1 MKRILSLV
9 LVCVMMLSTFAL
21 TSCQIF
27 DFALE
32 VVEGVFEG
40 LGYTPSRTTITKE
53 EWDANMELKNFTIT
67 VTYDNEKAEIFRIND
82 AIKMMDTYHVTID
95 GANYMIAEDGFYYPA
110 DNGWQEQASLGY
122 LLIGSDEIQTKIY
135 ECLKYNEE
143 RGCYEGI
150 YKESDSNI
158 SILFE
163 FKNGKMV
170 YGELSSENVKL
181 VVTHIGTTNFDLPA
195 FKLATEN

>member
-21 TSCQIF
+21 TSCQIY

-53 EWDANMELKNFTIT
+53 EWDANMELKNFTLT
-67 VTYDNEKAEIFRIND
+67 MTNGNEKAEIFRIND
-82 AIKMMDTYHVTID
+82 AIKMIDTYHVTID
-95 GANYMIAEDGFYYPA
+95 GANYIIDKDGFYYPT
-110 DNGWQEQASLGY
+110 DNGWQEQALLGY
-122 LLIGSDEIQTKIY
+122 LLIGSDESQTKVY

-150 YKESDSNI
+150 YKESYSDI